1 MKCTDQEFQISETT
15 SSDLMTDIN
24 ELEYNLPMLD
34 DIDFNAFTD
43 QELVSLDSEL
53 SAKVSFLEVENII
66 YDTFL
71 VRMLPSI
78 NIEEALETGK
88 NIVDDGK
95 EGDKTFTRRDK
106 KKKAGDK
113 KEVDRPFQLCFEQK
127 NEIAIREMEELRDVF
142 AKERDEW
149 AKVFDNFKVLRYFIV

>member
-1 MKCTDQEFQISETT
+1 
-15 SSDLMTDIN
+15 MTDIN

-34 DIDFNAFTD
+34 DIDFNTFTD

-127 NEIAIREMEELRDVF
+127 NEIVIREMEELRDVF

-149 AKVFDNFKVLRYFIV
+149 AKVFDNFKVLRFYSLIK